1 MNTNNIQKVNYQKI
15 LDKIT
20 DKIEKE
26 CAEGENRPALFLHAC
41 CAPCS
46 SYVLEYLTKYFKIT
60 IFYYN
65 PNITPE
71 TEYTKRVK
79 ELQRF
84 IHEAGYEE
92 DVTFVEGDYDP
103 QVFFDMARGMEDLPE
118 RGLRCYHCY
127 ALRMEEAAKK
137 AAEMGADY
145 FSTTLS
151 ISPHKN
157 AQWINEIGEKL
168 ADKYDTVGIKRN
180 FTSICGNKVS
190 VSGGTYGWRI
200 DQKAETKNLVKT
212 IKKGKSVKIKPEYA
226 HRAKSRKKFDIGST
240 YVEVSLGEQHMWFYK
255 NGKTLVSTDVVTGDI
270 SKGHGTPTGVY
281 YILYKTTD
289 YTLTGQG
296 YASHVDYWLPFIQI
310 GVGIHDSS
318 WRGSYGGGIFTYDGS
333 HGCVNTPRSAVQ
345 KIYNNIES
353 TYPVVVHW

>member
-168 ADKYDTVGIKRN
+168 ADKYG
-180 FTSICGNKVS
+180 
-190 VSGGTYGWRI
+190 
-200 DQKAETKNLVKT
+200 VKHLPSDFK
-212 IKKGKSVKIKPEYA
+212 KKGGYLRSIALSEEY
-226 HRAKSRKKFDIGST
+226 HLYRQDYCGCLFSKRDS
-240 YVEVSLGEQHMWFYK
+240 EVPKQTNSG
-255 NGKTLVSTDVVTGDI
+255 
-270 SKGHGTPTGVY
+270 
-281 YILYKTTD
+281 
-289 YTLTGQG
+289 
-296 YASHVDYWLPFIQI
+296 
-310 GVGIHDSS
+310 
-318 WRGSYGGGIFTYDGS
+318 R
-333 HGCVNTPRSAVQ
+333 
-345 KIYNNIES
+345 
-353 TYPVVVHW
+353 

>member
-103 QVFFDMARGMEDLPE
+103 QVFLIWQGEWKTCRKEDFAVITATHFVWKKPRRKLQRWERIIFRQPFQSARTKMPS
-118 RGLRCYHCY
+118 GLMR
-127 ALRMEEAAKK
+127 LE
-137 AAEMGADY
+137 
-145 FSTTLS
+145 
-151 ISPHKN
+151 
-157 AQWINEIGEKL
+157 
-168 ADKYDTVGIKRN
+168 
-180 FTSICGNKVS
+180 
-190 VSGGTYGWRI
+190 
-200 DQKAETKNLVKT
+200 KNLL
-212 IKKGKSVKIKPEYA
+212 INMG
-226 HRAKSRKKFDIGST
+226 
-240 YVEVSLGEQHMWFYK
+240 
-255 NGKTLVSTDVVTGDI
+255 
-270 SKGHGTPTGVY
+270 
-281 YILYKTTD
+281 
-289 YTLTGQG
+289 
-296 YASHVDYWLPFIQI
+296 
-310 GVGIHDSS
+310 
-318 WRGSYGGGIFTYDGS
+318 
-333 HGCVNTPRSAVQ
+333 
-345 KIYNNIES
+345 
-353 TYPVVVHW
+353 

>member
-168 ADKYDTVGIKRN
+168 ADKYGVKHLPSDFKKKGGYLRSIALSEEYHLYRQDYCGCVFSKRDSEVPKQTNSVIKIAPTPTRMLNNIQRKATFGCPLFIRVADSKAKVEKVVNPPQIPVFKKSTSFGFGIDPFEASMATKAIAIQPAEN
-180 FTSICGNKVS
+180 EIILICGLEASAGYERVFNTLRLKS
-190 VSGGTYGWRI
+190 QIRIFILSGRLF
-200 DQKAETKNLVKT
+200 AC
-212 IKKGKSVKIKPEYA
+212 GKSE
-226 HRAKSRKKFDIGST
+226 F
-240 YVEVSLGEQHMWFYK
+240 
-255 NGKTLVSTDVVTGDI
+255 KTC
-270 SKGHGTPTGVY
+270 
-281 YILYKTTD
+281 
-289 YTLTGQG
+289 Q
-296 YASHVDYWLPFIQI
+296 Q
-310 GVGIHDSS
+310 SS
-318 WRGSYGGGIFTYDGS
+318 
-333 HGCVNTPRSAVQ
+333 
-345 KIYNNIES
+345 
-353 TYPVVVHW
+353 

>member
-168 ADKYDTVGIKRN
+168 ADKYG
-180 FTSICGNKVS
+180 
-190 VSGGTYGWRI
+190 
-200 DQKAETKNLVKT
+200 VKHLPSDFK
-212 IKKGKSVKIKPEYA
+212 KKG
-226 HRAKSRKKFDIGST
+226 G
-240 YVEVSLGEQHMWFYK
+240 
-255 NGKTLVSTDVVTGDI
+255 
-270 SKGHGTPTGVY
+270 
-281 YILYKTTD
+281 
-289 YTLTGQG
+289 
-296 YASHVDYWLPFIQI
+296 
-310 GVGIHDSS
+310 
-318 WRGSYGGGIFTYDGS
+318 
-333 HGCVNTPRSAVQ
+333 
-345 KIYNNIES
+345 
-353 TYPVVVHW
+353 

>member
-26 CAEGENRPALFLHAC
+26 CAEGENRAALFLHAC

-168 ADKYDTVGIKRN
+168 ADKYG
-180 FTSICGNKVS
+180 
-190 VSGGTYGWRI
+190 
-200 DQKAETKNLVKT
+200 VKLCHL
-212 IKKGKSVKIKPEYA
+212 IL
-226 HRAKSRKKFDIGST
+226 RKKEGIYVLLHCLRNTICIGRIIA
-240 YVEVSLGEQHMWFYK
+240 
-255 NGKTLVSTDVVTGDI
+255 DVC
-270 SKGHGTPTGVY
+270 
-281 YILYKTTD
+281 
-289 YTLTGQG
+289 
-296 YASHVDYWLPFIQI
+296 FRR
-310 GVGIHDSS
+310 GI
-318 WRGSYGGGIFTYDGS
+318 RRCRNRRT
-333 HGCVNTPRSAVQ
+333 Q
-345 KIYNNIES
+345 
-353 TYPVVVHW
+353 

>member
-65 PNITPE
+65 PNIT
-71 TEYTKRVK
+71 
-79 ELQRF
+79 
-84 IHEAGYEE
+84 
-92 DVTFVEGDYDP
+92 

-168 ADKYDTVGIKRN
+168 ADKYG
-180 FTSICGNKVS
+180 
-190 VSGGTYGWRI
+190 
-200 DQKAETKNLVKT
+200 VKHLPSDFK
-212 IKKGKSVKIKPEYA
+212 KKGGYLRSIALSEEY
-226 HRAKSRKKFDIGST
+226 H
-240 YVEVSLGEQHMWFYK
+240 
-255 NGKTLVSTDVVTGDI
+255 
-270 SKGHGTPTGVY
+270 
-281 YILYKTTD
+281 LYRQD
-289 YTLTGQG
+289 YC
-296 YASHVDYWLPFIQI
+296 
-310 GVGIHDSS
+310 
-318 WRGSYGGGIFTYDGS
+318 
-333 HGCVNTPRSAVQ
+333 GCVFSKRDSEVPKQTNSGR
-345 KIYNNIES
+345 
-353 TYPVVVHW
+353 